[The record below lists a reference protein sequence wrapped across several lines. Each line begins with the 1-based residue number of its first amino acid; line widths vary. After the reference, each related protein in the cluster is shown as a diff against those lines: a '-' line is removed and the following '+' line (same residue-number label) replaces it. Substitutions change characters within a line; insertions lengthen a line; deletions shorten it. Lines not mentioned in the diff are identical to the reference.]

1 MGKEIERM
9 GETNSTELEYIHCT
23 PKPLFQLIKSYIL
36 ETRTKEVPKSVTT
49 ETKTNPEDL
58 DQDRKDEN
66 DQDHVTEI
74 DHAIETDVTD
84 LALAAVSVVILRQA
98 IHQEEA
104 VIGGM

>member
-1 MGKEIERM
+1 M
-9 GETNSTELEYIHCT
+9 
-23 PKPLFQLIKSYIL
+23 FQLIKSYIL

-58 DQDRKDEN
+58 DQDRKGEN